1 MLRFNNLQINFTQKN
16 KLFLEGVADSKSV
29 AFVMVIKIQ
38 SVKIRKDLLH
48 DILPKVN
55 TALRG

>member
-1 MLRFNNLQINFTQKN
+1 MLRFNNQQINFTQKN
-16 KLFLEGVADSKSV
+16 KLFQEGVADSKSA
-29 AFVMVIKIQ
+29 AFAMVIKIL
-38 SVKIRKDLLH
+38 SVEIRKDLLH